1 MDPIKNILVCLDSTA
16 TDEDLLRYTR
26 FIINAADKVE
36 KVYIVNVLQNF
47 QLNSEVRKEFPE
59 LEKNALS
66 QRKLELKNQIEKYI
80 TDKLHLKYEL
90 IVKIGRGLKTIL
102 KLVDNFNI
110 SLVVVGRKTD
120 GTGAGVLTQR
130 LGRRCPCN
138 LMIVPQGSQVRIKPK
153 KKDHVILVATD
164 FSKYSQLAMEA
175 AVQIAYNFKNTRIVC
190 QHVYSVPT
198 GYHYS
203 GKSHDEFGDVME
215 KNSKKRF
222 KSWINKIDTLGIPIE
237 EVYTLD
243 DNENHVQ
250 DIHNLAQKIQP
261 SGIIFGSRGISGS
274 TSFFL
279 GSTAEKLI
287 KIDVDFPLLVIRKPG
302 DTKGLL
308 QVLKKF

>member
-1 MDPIKNILVCLDSTA
+1 MDPIKNILVCLDTTA
-16 TDEDLLRYTR
+16 TDDDLLRYTR

-36 KVYIVNVLQNF
+36 KVYIVNVLRNF
-47 QLNSEVRKEFPE
+47 DLNSEVRKEFPE

-66 QRKLELKNQIEKYI
+66 QRKTELKNQIEKYI

-90 IVKIGRGLKTIL
+90 IVEMGRGLKIVL
-102 KLVDNFNI
+102 KLVDKFNI
-110 SLVVVGRKTD
+110 SLVVVGRKID
-120 GTGAGVLTQR
+120 GSGTGVLTQR

-153 KKDHVILVATD
+153 IKNRVILVATD
-164 FSKYSQLAMEA
+164 FSKYSRLAMEA
-175 AVQIAYNFKNTRIVC
+175 AVQIAQNFKNTRIVC
-190 QHVYSVPT
+190 QHVFSVPT
-198 GYHYS
+198 GYHYT
-203 GKSHDEFGDVME
+203 GKSHDEFAEVME
-215 KNSKKRF
+215 RNSKKRF
-222 KSWINKIDTLGIPIE
+222 KSWIEQIDTMGIPVE
-237 EVYTLD
+237 EIYTLD

-287 KIDVDFPLLVIRKPG
+287 KIDADFPLLVIREPG

-308 QVLKKF
+308 EVLRKF